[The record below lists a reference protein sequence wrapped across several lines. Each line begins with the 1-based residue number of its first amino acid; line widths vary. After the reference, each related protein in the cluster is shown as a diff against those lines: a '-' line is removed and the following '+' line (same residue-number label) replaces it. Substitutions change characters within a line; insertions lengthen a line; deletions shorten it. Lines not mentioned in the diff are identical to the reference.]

1 MCVFGF
7 FFFFLG
13 KIFARQC
20 TSLFATSAA
29 YLAYTDNKTFALL
42 LSVSLVDIIPS
53 QQTPETA

>member
-1 MCVFGF
+1 MCVFG

-29 YLAYTDNKTFALL
+29 YLAYTDKTFALL